1 MTVDSLDHW
10 FKREILVH
18 EAALM
23 RFLTSAWSNRADV
36 PDLRQDI
43 YIRVYEAAT
52 RSRPLL
58 PKSFLFATARHLIT
72 DRLRRKRV
80 VSIDAVGDLEALNV
94 LVEEIGPER
103 KLGAHQELRR
113 MAQALD
119 ALPPR
124 CRETVWLRRVFDI
137 PQKVVAAK
145 LGITEKTVEKHLMK
159 GVQLLAAALSA
170 PQEQMTQKEG
180 GRGRMPRSPERGK
193 P

>member
-1 MTVDSLDHW
+1 MTADSLDNW
-10 FKREILVH
+10 FTREILVH

-23 RFLTSAWSNRADV
+23 RFLTRAWSNAADV

-43 YIRVYEAAT
+43 YVRVYEAAAK
-52 RSRPLL
+52 SRPQS

-80 VSIDAVGDLEALNV
+80 VSIDTVGDLEALNV
-94 LVEEIGPER
+94 LIEEIGPER

-124 CRETVWLRRVFDI
+124 CRETVWMRRVFDI
-137 PQKVVAAK
+137 PQKVVADK
-145 LGITEKTVEKHLMK
+145 LGISEKTVEKHLMK
-159 GVQLLAAALSA
+159 GVQLLAEALLSQ
-170 PQEQMTQKEG
+170 PESMTQKEG
-180 GRGRMPRSPERGK
+180 ERGQVPRSPERGK
-193 P
+193 S

>member
-1 MTVDSLDHW
+1 MTVDSLDNW

-23 RFLTSAWSNRADV
+23 RFLTRSWSNAADV

-43 YIRVYEAAT
+43 YVRVYEAAAN
-52 RSRPLL
+52 SRPLL

-72 DRLRRKRV
+72 DRVRRKRI
-80 VSIDAVGDLEALNV
+80 VSIDAVGDLDALNV
-94 LVEEIGPER
+94 LIEEIGPER
-103 KLGAHQELRR
+103 RLGAHQELRR

-124 CRETVWLRRVFDI
+124 CRETVWMRRVFDL
-137 PQKVVAAK
+137 PQKVVADK

-159 GVQLLAAALSA
+159 GVQLLARALLSQ
-170 PQEQMTQKEG
+170 PDSLTQGEG
-180 GRGRMPRSPERGK
+180 ERARVPRSPERGK